1 MNFLR
6 LQGNGTSESNRR
18 KTTENI
24 SVLVDKNTYYIVY
37 YRLLR
42 YQQAA
47 VAQVVAHLIG
57 NEEVG
62 SSSLLVSSCRNPVDT
77 RSTGFFGVLRILESD
92 KIMLSLTAFY
102 LKIIMSQLWIKK
114 TPEPAEVTS

>member
-6 LQGNGTSESNRR
+6 LQGNGTSENNRR

-57 NEEVG
+57 
-62 SSSLLVSSCRNPVDT
+62 
-77 RSTGFFGVLRILESD
+77 
-92 KIMLSLTAFY
+92 TARFC
-102 LKIIMSQLWIKK
+102 LIRLCAGIKQEYPK
-114 TPEPAEVTS
+114 AEPGWGLP

>member
-1 MNFLR
+1 MKILWKENVNFLR
-6 LQGNGTSESNRR
+6 LQGNGTSENDRR

-57 NEEVG
+57 SEEVTG
-62 SSSLLVSSCRNPVDT
+62 PSPVSSLT
-77 RSTGFFGVLRILESD
+77 E
-92 KIMLSLTAFY
+92 
-102 LKIIMSQLWIKK
+102 II
-114 TPEPAEVTS
+114 PEIQ

>member
-1 MNFLR
+1 MKTAASAAFSQELRRKRSMKILWRESVNFLR

-57 NEEVG
+57 SEEVTG
-62 SSSLLVSSCRNPVDT
+62 PSPVSSSTKV
-77 RSTGFFGVLRILESD
+77 
-92 KIMLSLTAFY
+92 
-102 LKIIMSQLWIKK
+102 
-114 TPEPAEVTS
+114 

>member
-6 LQGNGTSESNRR
+6 LQGNGTLESNRR

-57 NEEVG
+57 SE
-62 SSSLLVSSCRNPVDT
+62 
-77 RSTGFFGVLRILESD
+77 
-92 KIMLSLTAFY
+92 
-102 LKIIMSQLWIKK
+102 
-114 TPEPAEVTS
+114 EVTSSTLVASLKKADTLRESVEYLPFISIICDWLAWNNYSSDNRLRTA

>member
-1 MNFLR
+1 MKTAASAAFSQELRRKRSMKILWKENVNFLR
-6 LQGNGTSESNRR
+6 LQGNGTSENDRR

-57 NEEVG
+57 SEEVTG
-62 SSSLLVSSCRNPVDT
+62 PSPVSSSTKV
-77 RSTGFFGVLRILESD
+77 
-92 KIMLSLTAFY
+92 
-102 LKIIMSQLWIKK
+102 
-114 TPEPAEVTS
+114 

>member
-57 NEEVG
+57 SEEVTG
-62 SSSLLVSSCRNPVDT
+62 PSPVISFSTNPH
-77 RSTGFFGVLRILESD
+77 
-92 KIMLSLTAFY
+92 KC
-102 LKIIMSQLWIKK
+102 
-114 TPEPAEVTS
+114 

>member
-62 SSSLLVSSCRNPVDT
+62 SSNLLVSSN
-77 RSTGFFGVLRILESD
+77 
-92 KIMLSLTAFY
+92 K
-102 LKIIMSQLWIKK
+102 LKII
-114 TPEPAEVTS
+114 